1 MNWVIITTGAIFL
14 ICIIVGL
21 YRGAVKIAVSLVAT
35 VVTFVLVFFLTPYVS
50 QGIMSVTPLDEM
62 IESQAEQS
70 IMGMASSVL
79 QGEGGEGETGLTV
92 ENVRRVL
99 ESAGI
104 TEAQL
109 NAVGI
114 TVEDIV
120 NGNVTSD
127 ELAQY
132 GISSSLL
139 DGLQGEAGETESLL
153 EGVEIP
159 RDTQI
164 AAIEGADIPDV
175 FKALLLNNNNSEMY
189 DELGAEN
196 FIEYISAYAAR
207 LIINILAFILTFVI
221 ITVVM
226 RAIIFALDIVAN
238 LPVLGFFN
246 RLGGALLGATGG
258 LIIVWILFMIITML
272 YTTSF
277 GREAYD
283 AIQGNDI
290 MRVIYEYNPVLKMAV
305 SFK

>member
-1 MNWVIITTGAIFL
+1 MNWVIIATGLIFL
-14 ICIIVGL
+14 ICVVVGL
-21 YRGAVKIAVSLVAT
+21 YRGAVKIAVSLAAT
-35 VVTFVLVFFLTPYVS
+35 IVTFILVFFLTPYVS
-50 QGIMSVTPLDEM
+50 QGIMAVTPLDEM

-79 QGEGGEGETGLTV
+79 QGDEGEGGSGLTV

-109 NAVGI
+109 NAAGI

-139 DGLQGEAGETESLL
+139 DGLQGSSEAENIL
-153 EGVEIP
+153 EDVEIP

-164 AAIEGADIPDV
+164 AAIEGADIPGV
-175 FKALLLNNNNSEMY
+175 FKALLLNNNNSETY
-189 DELGAEN
+189 DELGVDN
-196 FIEYISAYAAR
+196 FIQYISAYATR
-207 LIINILAFILTFVI
+207 LIINILSFILTFVV

-226 RAIIFALDIVAN
+226 RAVIFALDIVAN

-246 RLGGALLGATGG
+246 RLGGALLGAAGG
-258 LIIVWILFMIITML
+258 LIIVWILFMLITML

-283 AIQGNDI
+283 VIQGNDI
-290 MRVIYEYNPVLKMAV
+290 LRVIYEYNPVLKMAV

>member
-1 MNWVIITTGAIFL
+1 MNWVIIATGLIFL
-14 ICIIVGL
+14 ICVVVGL
-21 YRGAVKIAVSLVAT
+21 YRGAVKIAVSLAAT
-35 VVTFVLVFFLTPYVS
+35 IVTFILVFFLTPYVS
-50 QGIMSVTPLDEM
+50 QGIMAVTPLDEM

-79 QGEGGEGETGLTV
+79 QGDEGESGSGLTV

-99 ESAGI
+99 GSAGI

-109 NAVGI
+109 NAAGI

-139 DGLQGEAGETESLL
+139 DGLQGSSEAESIL
-153 EGVEIP
+153 EDVEIP

-164 AAIEGADIPDV
+164 AAIEGADIPGV
-175 FKALLLNNNNSEMY
+175 FKALLLNNNNSETY
-189 DELGAEN
+189 DELGVDN
-196 FIEYISAYAAR
+196 FIQYISAYATR
-207 LIINILAFILTFVI
+207 LIINILSFILTFVV

-226 RAIIFALDIVAN
+226 RAVIFALDIVAN

-246 RLGGALLGATGG
+246 RLGGALLGAAGG
-258 LIIVWILFMIITML
+258 LIIVWILFMLITML

-283 AIQGNDI
+283 VIQGNDI
-290 MRVIYEYNPVLKMAV
+290 LRVIYEYNPVLKMAV

>member
-1 MNWVIITTGAIFL
+1 MNWVIIATGLIFL
-14 ICIIVGL
+14 ICVVVGL
-21 YRGAVKIAVSLVAT
+21 YRGAVKIAVSLAAT
-35 VVTFVLVFFLTPYVS
+35 IVTFILVFFLTPYVS
-50 QGIMSVTPLDEM
+50 QGIMAVTPLDEM

-70 IMGMASSVL
+70 IIGMASSVL
-79 QGEGGEGETGLTV
+79 QGDEGEGGSGLTV

-109 NAVGI
+109 NAAGI

-139 DGLQGEAGETESLL
+139 DGLQGSSEAESIL
-153 EGVEIP
+153 EDVEIP

-164 AAIEGADIPDV
+164 AAIEGADIPGV
-175 FKALLLNNNNSEMY
+175 FKALLLNNNNSETY
-189 DELGAEN
+189 DELGVDN
-196 FIEYISAYAAR
+196 FIQYISAYATR
-207 LIINILAFILTFVI
+207 LIINILSFILTFVV

-226 RAIIFALDIVAN
+226 RAVIFALDIVAN

-246 RLGGALLGATGG
+246 RLGGALLGAAGG
-258 LIIVWILFMIITML
+258 LIIVWILFMLITML

-283 AIQGNDI
+283 VIQGNDI
-290 MRVIYEYNPVLKMAV
+290 LRVIYEYNPVLKMAV

>member
-1 MNWVIITTGAIFL
+1 MNWVIIATGLIFL
-14 ICIIVGL
+14 ICVVVGL
-21 YRGAVKIAVSLVAT
+21 YRGAVKIAVSLAAT
-35 VVTFVLVFFLTPYVS
+35 IVTFILVFFLTPYVS
-50 QGIMSVTPLDEM
+50 QGIMAVTPLDEM

-79 QGEGGEGETGLTV
+79 QGDEGEGGSGLTV

-109 NAVGI
+109 NAAGI

-139 DGLQGEAGETESLL
+139 DGLQGSSEAESIL
-153 EGVEIP
+153 EDVEIP

-164 AAIEGADIPDV
+164 AAIEGADIPGV
-175 FKALLLNNNNSEMY
+175 FKALLLNNNNSETY
-189 DELGAEN
+189 DELGVDN
-196 FIEYISAYAAR
+196 FIQYISAYATR
-207 LIINILAFILTFVI
+207 LIINILSFILTFVV

-226 RAIIFALDIVAN
+226 RAVIFALDIVAN

-246 RLGGALLGATGG
+246 RLGGALLGAAGG
-258 LIIVWILFMIITML
+258 LIIVWILFMLITML
-272 YTTSF
+272 YTTSS

-283 AIQGNDI
+283 VIQGNDI
-290 MRVIYEYNPVLKMAV
+290 LRVIYEYNPVLKMAV

>member
-1 MNWVIITTGAIFL
+1 MNWVIIATGLIFL
-14 ICIIVGL
+14 ICVVVGL
-21 YRGAVKIAVSLVAT
+21 YRGAVKIAVSLAAT
-35 VVTFVLVFFLTPYVS
+35 IVTFILVFFLTPYVS
-50 QGIMSVTPLDEM
+50 QGIMAVTPLDEM

-79 QGEGGEGETGLTV
+79 QGDEGEGGSGLTV

-109 NAVGI
+109 NAAGI

-139 DGLQGEAGETESLL
+139 DGLQGSSEAESIL
-153 EGVEIP
+153 EDVEIP

-164 AAIEGADIPDV
+164 AAIEGADIPGV
-175 FKALLLNNNNSEMY
+175 FKALLLNNNNSETY
-189 DELGAEN
+189 DELGVDN
-196 FIEYISAYAAR
+196 FIQYISAYATR
-207 LIINILAFILTFVI
+207 LIINILSFILTFVV

-226 RAIIFALDIVAN
+226 RAVIFALDIVAN
-238 LPVLGFFN
+238 LPVLEFFN
-246 RLGGALLGATGG
+246 RLGGALLGAAGG
-258 LIIVWILFMIITML
+258 LIIVWILFMLITML

-283 AIQGNDI
+283 VIQGNDI
-290 MRVIYEYNPVLKMAV
+290 LRVIYEYNPVLKMAV

>member
-1 MNWVIITTGAIFL
+1 MNWVIIATGLIFL
-14 ICIIVGL
+14 ICVVVGL
-21 YRGAVKIAVSLVAT
+21 YRGAVKIAVSLAAT
-35 VVTFVLVFFLTPYVS
+35 IVTFILVFFLTPYVS
-50 QGIMSVTPLDEM
+50 QGIMAVTPLDEM

-79 QGEGGEGETGLTV
+79 QGDEGKGGSGLTV

-109 NAVGI
+109 NAAGI

-139 DGLQGEAGETESLL
+139 DGLQGSSEAESIL
-153 EGVEIP
+153 EDVEIP

-164 AAIEGADIPDV
+164 AAIEGADIPGV
-175 FKALLLNNNNSEMY
+175 FKALLLNNNNSETY
-189 DELGAEN
+189 DELGVDN
-196 FIEYISAYAAR
+196 FIQYISAYATR
-207 LIINILAFILTFVI
+207 LIINILSFILTFVV

-226 RAIIFALDIVAN
+226 RAVIFALDIVAN

-246 RLGGALLGATGG
+246 RLGGALLGAAGG
-258 LIIVWILFMIITML
+258 LIIVWILFMLITML

-283 AIQGNDI
+283 VIQGNDI
-290 MRVIYEYNPVLKMAV
+290 LRVIYEYNPVLKMAV

>member
-1 MNWVIITTGAIFL
+1 MNWVIIATGLIFL
-14 ICIIVGL
+14 ICVVVGL
-21 YRGAVKIAVSLVAT
+21 YRGAVKIAVSLAAT
-35 VVTFVLVFFLTPYVS
+35 IVTFILVFFLTPYVS
-50 QGIMSVTPLDEM
+50 QGIMAVTPLDEM

-79 QGEGGEGETGLTV
+79 QGDEGEGGSGLTV

-109 NAVGI
+109 NAAGI

-139 DGLQGEAGETESLL
+139 DGLQGSSEAESIL
-153 EGVEIP
+153 EDVEIP

-164 AAIEGADIPDV
+164 AAIEGADIPGV
-175 FKALLLNNNNSEMY
+175 FKALLLNNNNSEPS
-189 DELGAEN
+189 DELGVDN
-196 FIEYISAYAAR
+196 FIHYISAYATR
-207 LIINILAFILTFVI
+207 LIINILSFILTFVV

-226 RAIIFALDIVAN
+226 RAVIFALDIVAN

-246 RLGGALLGATGG
+246 RLGGALLGAAGG
-258 LIIVWILFMIITML
+258 LIIVWILFMLITML

-277 GREAYD
+277 VREAYD
-283 AIQGNDI
+283 VIQGNDI
-290 MRVIYEYNPVLKMAV
+290 LRVIYEYNPVLKMAV

>member
-1 MNWVIITTGAIFL
+1 MNWVIIATGLIFL
-14 ICIIVGL
+14 ICVVVGL
-21 YRGAVKIAVSLVAT
+21 YRGAVKIAVSLAAT
-35 VVTFVLVFFLTPYVS
+35 IVTFILVFFLTPYVS
-50 QGIMSVTPLDEM
+50 QGIMAVTPLDEM
-62 IESQAEQS
+62 IVSQAEQS

-79 QGEGGEGETGLTV
+79 QGDEGEGGSGLTV

-109 NAVGI
+109 NAAGI

-139 DGLQGEAGETESLL
+139 DGLQGSSEAESIL
-153 EGVEIP
+153 EDVEIP

-164 AAIEGADIPDV
+164 AAIEGADIPGV
-175 FKALLLNNNNSEMY
+175 FKALLLNNNNSETY
-189 DELGAEN
+189 DELGVDN
-196 FIEYISAYAAR
+196 FIQYISAYATR
-207 LIINILAFILTFVI
+207 LIINILSFILTFVV

-226 RAIIFALDIVAN
+226 RAVIFALDIVAN

-246 RLGGALLGATGG
+246 RLGGALLGAAGG
-258 LIIVWILFMIITML
+258 LIIVWILFMLITML

-283 AIQGNDI
+283 VIQGNDI
-290 MRVIYEYNPVLKMAV
+290 LRVIYEYNPVLKMAV

>member
-1 MNWVIITTGAIFL
+1 MNWVIIATGLIFL
-14 ICIIVGL
+14 ICVVVGL
-21 YRGAVKIAVSLVAT
+21 YRGAVKIAVSLAAT
-35 VVTFVLVFFLTPYVS
+35 IVTFILVFFLTPYVS
-50 QGIMSVTPLDEM
+50 QGIMAVTPLDEM
-62 IESQAEQS
+62 IESQVEQS

-79 QGEGGEGETGLTV
+79 QGDEGEGGSGLTV

-109 NAVGI
+109 NAAGI

-139 DGLQGEAGETESLL
+139 DGLQGSSEAESIL
-153 EGVEIP
+153 EDVEIP

-164 AAIEGADIPDV
+164 AAIEGADIPGV
-175 FKALLLNNNNSEMY
+175 FKALLLNNNNSETY
-189 DELGAEN
+189 DELGVDN
-196 FIEYISAYAAR
+196 FIQYISAYATR
-207 LIINILAFILTFVI
+207 LIINILSFILTFVV

-226 RAIIFALDIVAN
+226 RAVIFALDIVAN

-246 RLGGALLGATGG
+246 RLGGALLGAAGG
-258 LIIVWILFMIITML
+258 LIIVWILFMLITML

-283 AIQGNDI
+283 VIQGNDI
-290 MRVIYEYNPVLKMAV
+290 LRVIYEYNPVLKMAV

>member
-1 MNWVIITTGAIFL
+1 MNWVIITTGLIFL
-14 ICIIVGL
+14 ICVIVGL

-35 VVTFVLVFFLTPYVS
+35 VVTFILVFFLTPYVS
-50 QGIMSVTPLDEM
+50 QGIMAVTPLDEM

-79 QGEGGEGETGLTV
+79 QGDEGESGSGLTV

-109 NAVGI
+109 NAAGI

-139 DGLQGEAGETESLL
+139 DGLQGSSEAESIL
-153 EGVEIP
+153 EDVEIP

-164 AAIEGADIPDV
+164 AAIEGADIPGV
-175 FKALLLNNNNSEMY
+175 FKALLLNNNNSETY
-189 DELGAEN
+189 DELGVDN
-196 FIEYISAYAAR
+196 FIQYISAYATR
-207 LIINILAFILTFVI
+207 LIINILSFILTFVV

-226 RAIIFALDIVAN
+226 RAVIFALDIVAN

-246 RLGGALLGATGG
+246 RLGGALLGAAGG
-258 LIIVWILFMIITML
+258 LIIVWILFMLITML

-283 AIQGNDI
+283 VIQGNDI
-290 MRVIYEYNPVLKMAV
+290 LRVIYEYNPVLKMAV

>member
-1 MNWVIITTGAIFL
+1 MNWVIIATGLIFL
-14 ICIIVGL
+14 ICVVVGL
-21 YRGAVKIAVSLVAT
+21 YRGAVKIAVSLAAT
-35 VVTFVLVFFLTPYVS
+35 IVTFILVFFLTPYVS
-50 QGIMSVTPLDEM
+50 QGIMAVTPLDEM

-79 QGEGGEGETGLTV
+79 QGDEGEGGSGLTV

-109 NAVGI
+109 NAAGI

-139 DGLQGEAGETESLL
+139 DGLQGSSEAESIL
-153 EGVEIP
+153 EDVEIP

-164 AAIEGADIPDV
+164 AAIEGADIPGV
-175 FKALLLNNNNSEMY
+175 FKALLLNNNNSETY
-189 DELGAEN
+189 DELGVDN
-196 FIEYISAYAAR
+196 FIQYISAYATR
-207 LIINILAFILTFVI
+207 LIINILSFILTFVVV
-221 ITVVM
+221 TVVM
-226 RAIIFALDIVAN
+226 RAVIFALDIVAN

-246 RLGGALLGATGG
+246 RLGGALLGAAGG
-258 LIIVWILFMIITML
+258 LIIVWILFMLITML
-272 YTTSF
+272 YTTSL
-277 GREAYD
+277 GRESYD
-283 AIQGNDI
+283 VIQGNDI
-290 MRVIYEYNPVLKMAV
+290 LRVIYEYNPVLKMAV

>member
-1 MNWVIITTGAIFL
+1 MNWVIIATGLIFL
-14 ICIIVGL
+14 ICVVVGL
-21 YRGAVKIAVSLVAT
+21 YRGAVKIAVSLAAT
-35 VVTFVLVFFLTPYVS
+35 IVTFILVFFLTPYVS
-50 QGIMSVTPLDEM
+50 QGIMAVTPLDEM

-79 QGEGGEGETGLTV
+79 QGDEGEGGSGLTV

-104 TEAQL
+104 TETQL
-109 NAVGI
+109 NAAGI

-139 DGLQGEAGETESLL
+139 DGLQGSSEAESIL
-153 EGVEIP
+153 EDVEIP

-164 AAIEGADIPDV
+164 AAIEGADIPGV
-175 FKALLLNNNNSEMY
+175 FKALLLNNNNSETY
-189 DELGAEN
+189 DELGVDN
-196 FIEYISAYAAR
+196 FIQYISAYATR
-207 LIINILAFILTFVI
+207 LIINILSFILTFVV

-226 RAIIFALDIVAN
+226 RAVIFALDIVAN

-246 RLGGALLGATGG
+246 RLGGALLGAAGG
-258 LIIVWILFMIITML
+258 LIIVWILFMLITML

-283 AIQGNDI
+283 VIQGNDI
-290 MRVIYEYNPVLKMAV
+290 LRVIYEYNPVLKMAV

>member
-1 MNWVIITTGAIFL
+1 MNWVIIATGLIFL
-14 ICIIVGL
+14 ICVVVGL
-21 YRGAVKIAVSLVAT
+21 YRGAVKIAVSLAAT
-35 VVTFVLVFFLTPYVS
+35 IVTFILVFFLTPYVS
-50 QGIMSVTPLDEM
+50 QGIMAVTPLDEM

-79 QGEGGEGETGLTV
+79 QGAEGEGGSGLTV

-109 NAVGI
+109 NAAGI

-139 DGLQGEAGETESLL
+139 DGLQGSSEAESIL
-153 EGVEIP
+153 EDVEIP

-164 AAIEGADIPDV
+164 AAIEGADIPGV
-175 FKALLLNNNNSEMY
+175 FKALLLNNNNSETY
-189 DELGAEN
+189 DELGVDN
-196 FIEYISAYAAR
+196 FIQYISAYATR
-207 LIINILAFILTFVI
+207 LIINILSFILTFVV

-226 RAIIFALDIVAN
+226 RAVIFALDIVAN

-246 RLGGALLGATGG
+246 RLGGALLGAAGG
-258 LIIVWILFMIITML
+258 LIIVWILFMLITML

-283 AIQGNDI
+283 VIQGNDI
-290 MRVIYEYNPVLKMAV
+290 LRVIYEYNPVLKMAV

>member
-1 MNWVIITTGAIFL
+1 MNWVIIATGLIFL
-14 ICIIVGL
+14 ICVVVGL
-21 YRGAVKIAVSLVAT
+21 YRGAVKIAVSLAAT
-35 VVTFVLVFFLTPYVS
+35 IVTFILVFFLTPYVS
-50 QGIMSVTPLDEM
+50 QGIMAVTPLDEM

-79 QGEGGEGETGLTV
+79 QGDEGEGGSGLTV
-92 ENVRRVL
+92 ENVRRVM

-109 NAVGI
+109 NAAGI

-139 DGLQGEAGETESLL
+139 DGLQGSSEAESIL
-153 EGVEIP
+153 EDVEIP

-164 AAIEGADIPDV
+164 AAIEGADIPGV
-175 FKALLLNNNNSEMY
+175 FKALLLNNNNSETY
-189 DELGAEN
+189 DELGVDN
-196 FIEYISAYAAR
+196 FIQYISAYATR
-207 LIINILAFILTFVI
+207 LIINILSFILIFVV

-226 RAIIFALDIVAN
+226 RAVIFALDIVAN

-246 RLGGALLGATGG
+246 RLGGALLGAAGG
-258 LIIVWILFMIITML
+258 LIIVWILFMLITML

-283 AIQGNDI
+283 VIQGNDI
-290 MRVIYEYNPVLKMAV
+290 LRVIYEYNPVLKMAV
-305 SFK
+305 SLK